1 MALATEFSRLLDQMM
16 DRRVDAIKRLVI
28 PTKGAPKKMN
38 KRVRDGIRAKVLDSA
53 SQLLVRAKAKK
64 EFQELVKPRQLRF
77 IAGYGIRGRFDN
89 LYSWARKNLNGPV
102 IYSFWKGKRCLYV
115 GKGKSYRRL
124 RVYRNSHYLSLADN
138 LKVWQ
143 VRSRNKV
150 ASAECLAVHL
160 FEPHFNE
167 NKPAKVKWG
176 KKCPVCR
183 CHDQLKE
190 DFDSLL
196 RLKA

>member
-1 MALATEFSRLLDQMM
+1 MALATEFLRLLDRAMK
-16 DRRVDAIKRLVI
+16 RRTDAMRRLVI

-38 KRVRDGIRAKVLDSA
+38 KRVRDSLRADLLDSA
-53 SQLLVRAKAKK
+53 SQLLVREKARK
-64 EFQELVKPRQLRF
+64 EFQRLATPRQLRF
-77 IAGYGIRGRFDN
+77 IAGHGIRKRFDN
-89 LYSWARKNLNGPV
+89 LYSWARENLHGPV
-102 IYSFWKGKRCLYV
+102 IYSFWKGSRCLYV

-124 RVYRNSHYLSLADN
+124 SAYKGHHYLTVADS

-143 VRSRNKV
+143 VRSKNKV
-150 ASAECLAVHL
+150 PSAECLAVHL
-160 FEPHFNE
+160 FRPRFNE

-183 CHDQLKE
+183 SHDELKE
-190 DFDSLL
+190 DLDSLL